1 MHPVI
6 PLARALCAVVVA
18 ALWLLTASAPLAHA
32 AQPPAAPAGGTA
44 VIDLNSADVATLS
57 QGLRGIGEA
66 KARAIVE
73 HRRRHGPFRSV
84 DELALVK
91 GIGPKTV
98 ERNRT
103 RLRVGGGPSVAVS
116 GETPRRPVAP
126 SGARP
131 AEPTP
136 VIIEGM
142 PRDD

>member
-1 MHPVI
+1 MHPI
-6 PLARALCAVVVA
+6 RTARRALREPFVA
-18 ALWLLTASAPLAHA
+18 ALLLLLAAST
-32 AQPPAAPAGGTA
+32 PAAPAAGAA
-44 VIDLNSADVATLS
+44 VIDLNTADVATLS

-98 ERNRT
+98 ERNRA
-103 RLRVGGGPSVAVS
+103 RLRVGGGPSVAVV
-116 GETPRRPVAP
+116 GDAPRRPVP
-126 SGARP
+126 SPGTRTGEA
-131 AEPTP
+131 TP
-136 VIIEGM
+136 VIIEGL

>member
-1 MHPVI
+1 MHPVT
-6 PLARALCAVVVA
+6 LVA
-18 ALWLLTASAPLAHA
+18 ALLLLTASAPSVRA
-32 AQPPAAPAGGTA
+32 APAAPAPAGSAT

-98 ERNRT
+98 ERNRA
-103 RLRVGGGPSVAVS
+103 RLRVGGGPSVAVT
-116 GETPRRPVAP
+116 GEAPRRPPAP
-126 SGARP
+126 SGAWA
-131 AEPTP
+131 AEATP

>member
-1 MHPVI
+1 MLFRSDI
-6 PLARALCAVVVA
+6 
-18 ALWLLTASAPLAHA
+18 
-32 AQPPAAPAGGTA
+32 
-44 VIDLNSADVATLS
+44 ATLS

-116 GETPRRPVAP
+116 GEAPRRPVAA
-126 SGARP
+126 SGARA